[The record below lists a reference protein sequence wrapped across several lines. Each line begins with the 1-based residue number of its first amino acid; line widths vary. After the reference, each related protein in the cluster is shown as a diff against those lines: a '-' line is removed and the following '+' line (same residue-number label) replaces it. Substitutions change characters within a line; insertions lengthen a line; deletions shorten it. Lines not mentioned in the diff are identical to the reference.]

1 MEAGESVGFVA
12 WRKMGCCPS
21 FSNPTPGSL
30 PARNTPTGLAGT
42 RLMMCVAL
50 SVVDKKRLV
59 AKRVGVGSLI
69 GRIERIPIVD
79 TQHHGWV

>member
-1 MEAGESVGFVA
+1 
-12 WRKMGCCPS
+12 
-21 FSNPTPGSL
+21 
-30 PARNTPTGLAGT
+30 
-42 RLMMCVAL
+42 MMCVAL